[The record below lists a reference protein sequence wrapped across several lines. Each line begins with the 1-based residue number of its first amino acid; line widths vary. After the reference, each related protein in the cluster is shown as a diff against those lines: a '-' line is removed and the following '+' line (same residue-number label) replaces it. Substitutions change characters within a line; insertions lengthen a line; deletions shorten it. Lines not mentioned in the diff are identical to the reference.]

1 MASVGIASPM
11 VVAVAVAVDVGKGKP
26 SSPRMAPLMH
36 DAAAAGCRECARGG
50 WKWKPLVARLLALQ
64 PLRGSS
70 DLPMRHATMKSASFP
85 SLVPF
90 GLYFLNLNLNNNFFK
105 K

>member
-50 WKWKPLVARLLALQ
+50 GGGGSLSLL
-64 PLRGSS
+64 
-70 DLPMRHATMKSASFP
+70 DC
-85 SLVPF
+85 
-90 GLYFLNLNLNNNFFK
+90 
-105 K
+105 